1 MKSLT
6 LFAMTLGNGQVNPD
20 PISVKKP
27 KAANSIRSIRL
38 NRSTDQWAAAFSQ
51 FATTSHDKA
60 TVWLNTGGC
69 DHDVRVEVVCVN
81 ADGGEHRRRVLTI
94 ERRELAIE
102 TLNRSSTEGKSLLAG
117 VSSDYGCVPTA
128 TSGLWK
134 HAREDAFGLINVPNP
149 RWKPTRLPDGWPE
162 DILSDENLAHGQ
174 SSPEML
180 YLETKWA
187 SLIPFVRTA
196 DLLRKCCRLVN
207 PETVRNHLQL
217 TAGENRMNKLS
228 ESEIDRPAHYIAK
241 VESSQG

>member
-102 TLNRSSTEGKSLLAG
+102 TLNRSLTEGKSLLAG

-149 RWKPTRLPDGWPE
+149 RWNRCACRTDGPKTFRPTRTWL
-162 DILSDENLAHGQ
+162 NGQ

-196 DLLRKCCRLVN
+196 DLLKEVLPVGESGDGPKSPAANGRRKQNEQAVGI
-207 PETVRNHLQL
+207 RN
-217 TAGENRMNKLS
+217 R
-228 ESEIDRPAHYIAK
+228 
-241 VESSQG
+241 

>member
-1 MKSLT
+1 MIKPQFGST
-6 LFAMTLGNGQVNPD
+6 LEV
-20 PISVKKP
+20 
-27 KAANSIRSIRL
+27 
-38 NRSTDQWAAAFSQ
+38 
-51 FATTSHDKA
+51 ATM
-60 TVWLNTGGC
+60 N
-69 DHDVRVEVVCVN
+69 VRVEVVCVN

-102 TLNRSSTEGKSLLAG
+102 TLNRSLTEGKSLLAG

-196 DLLRKCCRLVN
+196 DLLKEVLPVGESGDGPKSPAANGRRKQNEQAVGI
-207 PETVRNHLQL
+207 RN
-217 TAGENRMNKLS
+217 R
-228 ESEIDRPAHYIAK
+228 
-241 VESSQG
+241 